1 MRFVNVAAAV
11 AIAAAALAGCKSPH
25 DLKEGA
31 IARATANCTAEGKR
45 FILTNVSISSSMNI
59 GTATANG
66 VCVGPDDPRYS
77 EASQSNGH

>member
-1 MRFVNVAAAV
+1 MRSLNVAAAA
-11 AIAAAALAGCKSPH
+11 AIAAAALCGCKSPH

-45 FILTNVSISSSMNI
+45 FILKDVSITSSMNI

-66 VCVGPDDPRYS
+66 VCVGPDDPRYNS
-77 EASQSNGH
+77 PEAHGG